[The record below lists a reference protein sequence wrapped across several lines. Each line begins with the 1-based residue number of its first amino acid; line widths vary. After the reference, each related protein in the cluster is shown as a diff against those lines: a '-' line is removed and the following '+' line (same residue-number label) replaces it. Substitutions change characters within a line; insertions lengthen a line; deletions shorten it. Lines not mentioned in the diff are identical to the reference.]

1 MRKLL
6 HIFHILVIFAS
17 KSRSCFHLCRL
28 PCMALSVQIHYFSP
42 GQGQNSLHWFFLP
55 VAPLFLMRE
64 GPGLASRCSLPVWT
78 LSPTASLCIAVP
90 RARALAAQ
98 GTPSCARCSV
108 SPSTPVFTTECWLY
122 PSLFFWTA
130 DILKQKRKKKKSWRL
145 NTSMYR

>member
-64 GPGLASRCSLPVWT
+64 GPGLAFTLFSTRMNSLSHRKP
-78 LSPTASLCIAVP
+78 LH
-90 RARALAAQ
+90 R
-98 GTPSCARCSV
+98 GTPCTRPGCSGHPQLCPLQRLTLHPGIHYRMLTV
-108 SPSTPVFTTECWLY
+108 PQPVFLDCRY
-122 PSLFFWTA
+122 FKA
-130 DILKQKRKKKKSWRL
+130 KKKKKKL
-145 NTSMYR
+145 TIKY